1 MPKALDLVEQ
11 HFGYLEVLEKAGHN
25 SQGKVTWKCLCHNC
39 GKIVEVPTRGLTS
52 GEYKSCGC
60 MKGNRRTKD
69 DLAGQKINNLTVI
82 EYVGKSKWKCKCDCG
97 NETIKKA
104 QDLKSGR
111 AKTCSKCV
119 SQVEDL
125 KGKIFGVQKVISLD
139 KVEDGRAYWKCICT
153 KCGKESIRTGQ
164 SLRNGKGISCRCC
177 VDKTDNLVGQTF
189 GRLTV
194 IERVENNKNGQ
205 AMWKCVCNCDC
216 GNEVIVSGKNLKNG
230 NTKSCGCL
238 KKEHRYNDIS
248 GKRYGYLEVL
258 SLAYTKNNK
267 TYWNCLCHN
276 CGKEK
281 IVHGGD
287 MQQGKIISCGCL
299 TPSHNGSQVENEIKE
314 FVKGLLEMKRADIT
328 GQKFGRLTVLKYA
341 GDNKWECKC
350 DCDSGNV
357 VVVSAQKL
365 KSGHTKSCG
374 CLRKEKVREMTKSIE
389 HKKQYIDITGQ
400 KYGRLLVI
408 EYAYTKDKRA
418 YWRCKCDC
426 GCDKEVIVSAKA
438 LRNGSTKSC
447 GCLRKDY
454 LENNT
459 REKRNVEEYPQWF
472 VEELANEEDKQRALN
487 KTLTTL
493 DVVEFNCSTHGVYK
507 QKVGDHIS
515 KGEHKCGCPQ
525 CGMETR
531 YTTSE
536 VESEIGDYVNNLGQE
551 TTKDRTILDG
561 KEIDIYIPELKL
573 GIEYN
578 GSPFHASVN
587 AAFSNNK
594 PMGYHRDKFLLAKEK
609 GIHLI
614 SIFDVDWTN
623 NEEKIKNYIKYL
635 IEPKRRIYAR
645 KCELVKLPD
654 DIACAFVDK
663 WHLQGSNKATMKINY
678 GLYYTEGKFK
688 NLVAVM
694 SFGIPRLKKQE
705 GKEYELHRYCVAEN
719 YIILGGA
726 ERLLHQFEVEY
737 TPDKIISY
745 SDNDYFIGGIYE
757 KLGFE
762 NRGQCK
768 PRYYWFKNGQEIRRE
783 RCQLKHLKVE
793 YPELLQEAY
802 NVDASNKED
811 YVMVALGAC
820 KVYRSGNTK
829 WEKICK
835 GSEYDG

>member
-60 MKGNRRTKD
+60 MKGNRITKD

-82 EYVGKSKWKCKCDCG
+82 EYVGKSRWRCKCDCG

-111 AKTCSKCV
+111 AKTCGKCV

-194 IERVENNKNGQ
+194 IERVENNKDGQ
-205 AMWKCVCNCDC
+205 AMWKCVCGC
-216 GNEVIVSGKNLKNG
+216 GKEVVVSGKNLKNG

-238 KKEHRYNDIS
+238 KKEHRYDDIS

-258 SLAYTKNNK
+258 SLAYIEDKK
-267 TYWNCLCHN
+267 VYWNCLCHN
-276 CGKEK
+276 CGNEK
-281 IVHGGD
+281 IVRGES
-287 MQQGKIISCGCL
+287 MKNGKIISCGCL

-314 FVKGLLEMKRADIT
+314 FVEELMNMKRT
-328 GQKFGRLTVLKYA
+328 ETTF
-341 GDNKWECKC
+341 
-350 DCDSGNV
+350 S
-357 VVVSAQKL
+357 
-365 KSGHTKSCG
+365 
-374 CLRKEKVREMTKSIE
+374 
-389 HKKQYIDITGQ
+389 
-400 KYGRLLVI
+400 LV
-408 EYAYTKDKRA
+408 
-418 YWRCKCDC
+418 
-426 GCDKEVIVSAKA
+426 
-438 LRNGSTKSC
+438 
-447 GCLRKDY
+447 
-454 LENNT
+454 EN
-459 REKRNVEEYPQWF
+459 
-472 VEELANEEDKQRALN
+472 
-487 KTLTTL
+487 
-493 DVVEFNCSTHGVYK
+493 
-507 QKVGDHIS
+507 
-515 KGEHKCGCPQ
+515 
-525 CGMETR
+525 
-531 YTTSE
+531 
-536 VESEIGDYVNNLGQE
+536 EIGNYVNNLGHE
-551 TTKDRTILDG
+551 TTKDKTILDG

-635 IEPKRRIYAR
+635 IESKRRIYAR
-645 KCELVKLPD
+645 KCELVKLSD

-726 ERLLHQFEVEY
+726 ERLLHQFDVEY
-737 TPDKIISY
+737 APDKIISY

-829 WEKICK
+829 WEKIYK
-835 GSEYDG
+835 GSENDG